1 MTGARLTSGRGAS
14 RHDEDAA
21 SFADIVGLVRRVLP
35 EGLVDDRGWERLAA
49 RAERLP
55 SSAAGAMFGFEF
67 RLDDPEASADLLLSV
82 PRNTPFAGALV
93 RDAAAGGP
101 KAVALARFLSEWQRP
116 GSALGA
122 TVGLVALEYDIAGR
136 KDFPAPGVFLCS
148 AAESGYAA
156 PGLLTAAL
164 ALAADRN
171 EDKSERRGI
180 ERILAAL
187 PRGAAMRW
195 AGVFPGRKKRAVR
208 LLVRALGDAG
218 AAFLSRIGWSGD
230 TAAVEGIVSAFRA
243 RGVENHVLA
252 LDMAEDRVTPGL
264 GLELSRPGRVGGGWR
279 EALDMM
285 TRRGWCLPAKA
296 VGLGRVTRSE
306 RIYSPAGVW
315 ELHCGHHHVKL
326 AVPAGGGRGGP
337 AFKDRT
343 ARAKGYI
350 ACALR
355 PVS

>member
-1 MTGARLTSGRGAS
+1 MAGARLTSGPGAS
-14 RHDEDAA
+14 SHDEDAA
-21 SFADIVGLVRRVLP
+21 SFADILGLVRCVLP
-35 EGLVDDRGWERLAA
+35 EALVDDRGWKRLAA
-49 RAERLP
+49 RAGRLP
-55 SSAAGAMFGFEF
+55 SSAAGAMFGFEC

-82 PRNTPFAGALV
+82 PRDAPFAGALV
-93 RDAAAGGP
+93 RDGRRGGP
-101 KAVALARFLSEWQRP
+101 KAVALARFLSELQRP
-116 GSALGA
+116 GSPLGA
-122 TVGLVALEYDIAGR
+122 AIGLVALEYDVAGL

-148 AAESGYAA
+148 AAKSGYAD

-164 ALAADRN
+164 ALAAGRN

-187 PRGAAMRW
+187 PRCAAVRW
-195 AGVFPGRKKRAVR
+195 AGVFPERKKRVVR
-208 LLVRALGDAG
+208 LLVRALSDAG

-252 LDMAEDRVTPGL
+252 LDMAEDRVAPGL
-264 GLELSRPGRVGGGWR
+264 GLELSRPGQVGGGWR
-279 EALDMM
+279 DPLDMM
-285 TRRGWCLPAKA
+285 TCQGWCLPAKA
-296 VGLGRVTRSE
+296 AALGRVTHSE

-315 ELHCGHHHVKL
+315 ELHCGLHHVKL
-326 AVPAGGGRGGP
+326 AVPAGGRGGI